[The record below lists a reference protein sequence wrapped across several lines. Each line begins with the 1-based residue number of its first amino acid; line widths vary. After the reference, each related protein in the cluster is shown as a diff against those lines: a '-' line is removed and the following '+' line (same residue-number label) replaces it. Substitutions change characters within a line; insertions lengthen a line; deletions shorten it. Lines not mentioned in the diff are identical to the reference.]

1 MGVPYPGE
9 IQFTNLFSS
18 CFVSP
23 LAACYCVCCFCCQL
37 LTGILMRIT
46 LGVIVVVSFR
56 AVAIGRHWQTV
67 KLAAPR
73 PSTRAGRWSNKPSIP
88 LLFRD
93 KNPSHTVCPGRGGA
107 WRGPHFPR
115 FMHQLAKLLFAIIS
129 EGLVWNILRYS
140 ERCRAVH
147 RHRSGTC
154 EQISQVDGVE
164 GGGVK
169 KKG

>member
-1 MGVPYPGE
+1 MAVPYPGE

-107 WRGPHFPR
+107 VPTFPA
-115 FMHQLAKLLFAIIS
+115 LCTNLLNYCSPLFRK
-129 EGLVWNILRYS
+129 ELVWNILRYS